1 MSKGDLEAIER
12 QVVEIIEQTAD
23 TRSIWLD
30 NADRRLPLHRAGQ
43 HVKVGV
49 HTNDGQV
56 WRSFSVSSAPTRPS
70 VVELT
75 VKRKPEGVV
84 SNALHRLRPGDRLSL
99 KGPSGRFVFDPDEHP
114 EPLVLVVA
122 GSGISPVMAIL
133 RTLVD
138 VEPDRPVTLIY
149 GCRTRQD
156 LIFAREIEDLRHA
169 LPGLNALIT
178 LSRPDQGWTGL
189 TGRVGPEMIEGC
201 VDDPANARHYL
212 CVPGLLHVELRDW
225 LLAKGVMDERIHVE
239 LYGKEGKGSPR
250 RAGTEPLGR
259 DRACE

>member
-12 QVVEIIEQTAD
+12 QVVEVIELTDD
-23 TRSIWLD
+23 TRSIRLD

-56 WRSFSVSSAPTRPS
+56 WRSFSLSSAPTRPM

-75 VKRKPEGVV
+75 DKSNPEGIV
-84 SNALHRLRPGDRLSL
+84 SNALHLLRPGDRLSL
-99 KGPSGRFVFDPDEHP
+99 KGPSGRFVFEPREHP
-114 EPLVLVVA
+114 EPLVMVVA

-138 VEPDRPVTLIY
+138 VEPDRAVTLIY
-149 GCRTRQD
+149 GCRTHQD
-156 LIFAREIEDLRHA
+156 LIFAREIEGLRLA
-169 LPGLNALIT
+169 LPGLKTLIT
-178 LSRPDQGWTGL
+178 LSRADPGWTGL

-201 VDDPANARHYL
+201 VDVPANFRHYL
-212 CVPGLLHVELRDW
+212 CVPGLLHAELRDW

-250 RAGTEPLGR
+250 PAWTEPVSR
-259 DRACE
+259 DRASE